1 MRKGRH
7 SLVGSHHG
15 RYKSLLMEKGLFGDI
30 VEWDYVAIKVEGLN
44 CQDGILRNVA
54 GIGLVARVI
63 G

>member
-1 MRKGRH
+1 
-7 SLVGSHHG
+7 
-15 RYKSLLMEKGLFGDI
+15 MEKGLFGDI

-44 CQDGILRNVA
+44 CQDGILRSVA